1 MIFIYIE
8 RFFKMANHVVLVDD
22 DILNLK
28 LAKRILISNDLE
40 VTTFSSGQELLE
52 YLREET
58 PDLILLD
65 IMMPGMDGF
74 ETLEN
79 IHKLEEELDLD
90 EIPVIF
96 LTSDDDDRSETLG
109 FEMGVL
115 DYIRKPFEPTVLIK
129 RIDNVLK
136 RQSIINRFQEEATTD
151 SLTGLLNKS
160 ATNNKLEMLCS
171 RKPGYL
177 MMIDL
182 DSFKLVNDIYGHSYG
197 DKILIS
203 FAILIRG
210 FLGPDDIVGRMGGD
224 EFTAFST
231 YLKTKEDIEAFSDNL
246 NSALL
251 ADAKRILGEDM
262 DIPLGA
268 SIGAVYLSGK
278 GEDYY
283 ESLKRADKALY
294 KTKDNG
300 KHGYSIYSN
309 DTFEDENITNLKTL
323 SMILSERNM
332 SASALRLNMSS
343 FIGVYRYV
351 MRYVI
356 RYHRSACK
364 MLITLTPGKNMSD
377 DEFHN
382 YCDLFGEHVGN
393 MLRRSDLMMQ
403 VKTNMYFLVLT
414 DIKAEAIEQVAG
426 NIIRSWRKDHADAL
440 EISYETEFVESEH
453 PATGDSGKLW
463 VAVVD
468 DDMMN
473 LKLAERIL
481 SKSDIFVSKLSS
493 GEELMEFLKENRP
506 DLILLDLNMP
516 GMDGFETITK
526 LRSEETEIA
535 DIPVVFLTSENDIN
549 AEKRALSLGA
559 KDFIRKPFIP
569 EILTLRVKQ
578 IAELLKLQKH
588 LSEEVERKTKE
599 NEQLFLHVVSSL
611 AGAIDAKDT
620 YTNGHS
626 SRVAEYSKEIAR
638 RYGYNMKEQSDI
650 YIIGLLHDVGKIG
663 VPDSVINKPGKLNE
677 EEFEYIKRHPIIGS
691 QILKNI
697 KEMPKLSIGA
707 RWHHERYDGT
717 GYPDGL
723 AGEEIPEEARIIAV
737 ADAYDAMSSKRS
749 YRKIMP
755 QSKIRE
761 EIQTGSGTQFDP
773 RFAEIMLSMID
784 EDKDYTMREGGRD

>member
-1 MIFIYIE
+1 
-8 RFFKMANHVVLVDD
+8 MANHVVLVDD

-246 NSALL
+246 NSALM

-364 MLITLTPGKNMSD
+364 MLITLTPGRNMSD

-663 VPDSVINKPGKLNE
+663 VPDSVINKPGKLTE